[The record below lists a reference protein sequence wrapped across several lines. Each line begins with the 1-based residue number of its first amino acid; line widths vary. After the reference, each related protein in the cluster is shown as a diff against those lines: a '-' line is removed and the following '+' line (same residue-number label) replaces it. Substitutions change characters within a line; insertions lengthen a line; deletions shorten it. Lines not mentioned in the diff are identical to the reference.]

1 MNDNQ
6 ISKENPIENKSLM
19 RKTKAQLIEI
29 IFRKDNIEKAL
40 RTDIKQKE
48 NELVTIKNRHNSLKS
63 CYLNIKRDYQ
73 DICDEKA
80 SIECEL
86 NIKIRKQKVVIY
98 ALIILLVFNFIFN
111 FISRFIF

>member
-86 NIKIRKQKVVIY
+86 NIKIRKQRVI
-98 ALIILLVFNFIFN
+98 IWTFIFSFILL
-111 FISRFIF
+111 FISRFIFNF